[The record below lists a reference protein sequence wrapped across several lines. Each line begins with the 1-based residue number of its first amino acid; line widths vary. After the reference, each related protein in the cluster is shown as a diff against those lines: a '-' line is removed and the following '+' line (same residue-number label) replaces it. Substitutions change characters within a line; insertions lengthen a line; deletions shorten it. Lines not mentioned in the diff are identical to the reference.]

1 LTKTARDVVKEMDH
15 VGDLYEAGKISA
27 KDMFDMMLDI
37 RKRNMKLI
45 LSGEMDKFRREYP

>member
-1 LTKTARDVVKEMDH
+1 MTKTARDVVKEMDH